1 MSSLSVYHHSNPDVP
16 DKLLTHGEDIAAT
29 LASVGVA
36 FEHCSVGRPVQ
47 PGSSRERVL
56 EALGPQLDE
65 LMSAR
70 GFAAFELLS
79 LDTAQ
84 SYQEQAP
91 AVVLQELRNVEPE
104 VHWFVAGRG
113 LFNLHV
119 GDYVYAVLCEKGDLI
134 SLPAGTRY
142 WFDMGAFPRLIA
154 LCLRQG
160 TAETCATGDAIACRF
175 PRLED

>member
-36 FEHCSVGRPVQ
+36 FERCSGSTPVQ
-47 PGSSRERVL
+47 PGSSREQVL
-56 EALGPQLDE
+56 EALGAQLDE
-65 LMSAR
+65 LMSER
-70 GFAAFELLS
+70 GYSVLDVVS
-79 LDTAQ
+79 LDTAR
-84 SYQEQAP
+84 SYQEEVA
-91 AVVLQELRNVEPE
+91 ASVLEEQCNGDSEAY
-104 VHWFVAGRG
+104 WFVAGRG
-113 LFNLHV
+113 LVNLHV
-119 GDYVYAVLCEKGDLI
+119 GDYVYAVLCERGDLI

-160 TAETCATGDAIACRF
+160 TAETCATGDAIASRF